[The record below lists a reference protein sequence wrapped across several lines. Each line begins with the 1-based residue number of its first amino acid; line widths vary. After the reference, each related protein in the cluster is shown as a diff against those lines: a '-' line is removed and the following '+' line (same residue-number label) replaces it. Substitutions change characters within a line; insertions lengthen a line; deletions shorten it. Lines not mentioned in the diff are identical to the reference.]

1 MKLTEYIE
9 EAISSGKHGGLS
21 RVINLD
27 DFHKKLIDTLA
38 LAYEFDEFPG
48 DDQRSVYT
56 TNPTLFLRTLYHSI
70 GEIESY
76 LKREYKDGRTRYYV
90 NVPRYGKAGSLIWH
104 MEFNGKRLISAELYS
119 YYKGNVNKE
128 TDDIDAA
135 EDLVEYLNCRT
146 FEEKKKWLIANA

>member
-1 MKLTEYIE
+1 MNLETYIT

-21 RVINLD
+21 RVTNLE
-27 DFHKKLIDTLA
+27 DFNEKLIDSLA

-48 DDQRSVYT
+48 DDPRSVYT
-56 TNPTLFLRTLYHSI
+56 ENPSLFLRILYHNM

-76 LKREYKDGRTRYYV
+76 SKREYKDGRTRYYV

-104 MEFNGKRLISAELYS
+104 MEFDGKRLISAELYS

-128 TDDIDAA
+128 TDDMDAA
-135 EDLVEYLNCRT
+135 EDLVDYLNCRT
-146 FEEKKKWLIANA
+146 FEEKKKWLLANA